1 MRGHADYAKA
11 MTAEEVSSGL
21 VLPYVVQAVS
31 GKAGAGALL
40 VTIFTVGSSEITRS
54 LTIRTN
60 HTVGLH
66 IHCLSANDCNQFHH

>member
-1 MRGHADYAKA
+1 MRGHADYSKT

-40 VTIFTVGSSEITRS
+40 VTIFMVGSSEITRS
-54 LTIRTN
+54 LTTRTN
-60 HTVGLH
+60 PYCGPAHPLP
-66 IHCLSANDCNQFHH
+66 QRK